1 MNTTATPLFSRFRN
15 IGVLAVLLGLFVG
28 AGVLT
33 PHHTF
38 VGEANLRS
46 LFSVGSEFGIV
57 ARGIGI
63 LMIAGE
69 FDLSVGSVLALCSFI
84 FASLVGFG
92 INPFVAM
99 LVTLACGALVGTIHG
114 LIVVKAHVVSFVA
127 TLGGMLTWRGLTEI
141 LSGGT
146 MRNIALDEQSTFVQV
161 FTGEIGG
168 VVPAQCVWF
177 VLFAVVLYLVLN
189 RGRFGNWIY
198 ATGDNAEAARSMAIN
213 TGLVKIICFILV
225 GLTVAFA
232 AVIQTTRST
241 AFSVHMATGWEF
253 NAVAAAVVGGTSLR
267 GGRGNLIGIF
277 LGALVI
283 IIIDNMVG
291 QLRLAYEYTYVVFGL
306 VILGSVL
313 LDLFI
318 EKRVQRAAVC

>member
-1 MNTTATPLFSRFRN
+1 MNTTATPFFVRFRN

-28 AGVLT
+28 AAVLT

-46 LFSVGSEFGIV
+46 LLSVGSEFGIV
-57 ARGIGI
+57 ALGIGI

-69 FDLSVGSVLALCSFI
+69 FDLSVGSVLAFCSFI

-99 LVTLACGALVGTIHG
+99 LITMVCGALVGTIHG
-114 LIVVKAHVVSFVA
+114 MIVVKAHVVSFVA

-168 VVPAQCVWF
+168 VVPAQLVWF
-177 VLFAVVLYLVLN
+177 VLFAVVLYLLLN

-198 ATGDNAEAARSMAIN
+198 ATGDNAQAARSMAIN

-225 GLTVAFA
+225 GLTVGFA

-241 AFSVHMATGWEF
+241 AFSVYMATGWEF

-283 IIIDNMVG
+283 IIIDNMIG
-291 QLRLAYEYTYVVFGL
+291 QLRLAYEYTYIAFGL
-306 VILGSVL
+306 VILAAVL

-318 EKRVQRAAVC
+318 EKRVQRSATA